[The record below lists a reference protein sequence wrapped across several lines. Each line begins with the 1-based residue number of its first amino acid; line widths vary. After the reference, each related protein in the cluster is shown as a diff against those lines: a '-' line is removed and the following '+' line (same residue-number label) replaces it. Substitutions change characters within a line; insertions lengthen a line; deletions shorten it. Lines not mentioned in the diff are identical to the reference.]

1 MGNMSQNLIR
11 LKQYVVGSIETIHRK
26 VSNLQSSKT
35 GIGNDSLGLTR
46 LQRRLEDLEEKE
58 RDYAK
63 PSQNNDSIERIE
75 VEVAVLQRRMD
86 KRDHDGKHDQ
96 RSASSGLGNSSG
108 ESNAVLQDQIDNLTL
123 RVDKAE
129 AHGSAESFEMD
140 QFAFGSFA
148 EFLQRVLDEKVPSS
162 GMFWDLFSAL
172 VSMRPK
178 GLSGKERA
186 DEQYSSERIKTT
198 ILENNLLASMSH
210 AHPACLYAKGGIG
223 MLVGIEEGFGACESH
238 AQWIAG
244 V

>member
-1 MGNMSQNLIR
+1 L
-11 LKQYVVGSIETIHRK
+11 
-26 VSNLQSSKT
+26 
-35 GIGNDSLGLTR
+35 
-46 LQRRLEDLEEKE
+46 
-58 RDYAK
+58 
-63 PSQNNDSIERIE
+63 
-75 VEVAVLQRRMD
+75 
-86 KRDHDGKHDQ
+86 
-96 RSASSGLGNSSG
+96 SG
-108 ESNAVLQDQIDNLTL
+108 ESNAVLQDQIDNLTS

-148 EFLQRVLDEKVPSS
+148 EFTQMVLDAKVPSS

-210 AHPACLYAKGGIG
+210 ARPACLYARRSTR
-223 MLVGIEEGFGACESH
+223 M
-238 AQWIAG
+238 
-244 V
+244 